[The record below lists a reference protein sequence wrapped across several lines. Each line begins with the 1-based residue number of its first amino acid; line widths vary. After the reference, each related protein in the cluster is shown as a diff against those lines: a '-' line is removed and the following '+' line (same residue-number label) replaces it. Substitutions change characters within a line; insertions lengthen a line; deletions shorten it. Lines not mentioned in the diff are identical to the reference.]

1 MAKKLIKRNLEK
13 FLSKMSTKETKQ
25 EVEEQEV
32 NNEAQTE
39 ENINN
44 VETSEDNETSLIEKL
59 EEEKKDLNDKYLRL
73 FSDFDNYRKRTA
85 KEKIENFKT
94 AGVAVIKDLLT
105 VVDDFDR
112 AIDNN
117 KVADDIDAVKEGFG
131 LIHNKFSSILK
142 AKGLQE
148 VEAKGDVFDVDKHE
162 AITQI
167 PAPTEDLKGKV
178 VDVIEKGYALNE
190 TIIRFPKVIVGQ

>member
-1 MAKKLIKRNLEK
+1 
-13 FLSKMSTKETKQ
+13 MSTKETKQ

-32 NNEAQTE
+32 NNQAQTE
-39 ENINN
+39 ENAE
-44 VETSEDNETSLIEKL
+44 VSQDSEATLIEKL
-59 EEEKKDLNDKYLRL
+59 EADNKDLNDKYLRL
-73 FSDFDNYRKRTA
+73 FSDFDNFRKRTA
-85 KEKIENFKT
+85 KEKFESTKT
-94 AGVAVIKDLLT
+94 AGIGVIKDLLT

-112 AIDNN
+112 AIENN
-117 KVADDIDAVKEGFG
+117 KVAEDIDAVKEGFG
-131 LIHNKFSSILK
+131 LIHDKFSSILK
-142 AKGLQE
+142 AKGLKE